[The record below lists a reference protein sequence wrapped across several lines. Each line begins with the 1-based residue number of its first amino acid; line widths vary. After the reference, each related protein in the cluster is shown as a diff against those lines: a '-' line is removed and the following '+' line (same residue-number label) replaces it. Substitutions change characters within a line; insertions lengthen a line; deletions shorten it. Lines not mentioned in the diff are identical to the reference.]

1 MRGKRVV
8 FGLIG
13 LLCAAS
19 ALAQSAPTNA
29 TADGSAFGKA
39 LAQKTHPGVGVPV
52 PDSAGASLGAAL
64 KQRTEQR
71 NAAGTAAGQAVLS
84 TTQEAVID
92 NQNALA
98 KAIAQSEASNGRAFL
113 TDTYNGMPVV
123 PPGMTVKQASQYV
136 SHDWP
141 AKREKTAH
149 LFILVSLGMP
159 KAVLENLFRQV
170 AASPV
175 LRNETVFM
183 LQGWKNVPQ
192 GFQDTVALTQSLQ
205 PAGSYH
211 SPVLID
217 PTWFES
223 LHVTQVPAIVVANT
237 DHNGM
242 ILGAGLSV
250 LDAQARIQAG
260 KDLGRTFGQTW
271 QITEPDALKMIQDA
285 AKKVDL
291 AKWQNQARQSM
302 WADLA
307 KKAPALPEVA
317 QTVST
322 TFDPSV
328 IATRNLTLPDGRVV
342 VRAGQRINPLDQA
355 MPWNTLR
362 FIVFDAN
369 KPWQV
374 RQAQTWA
381 KAYPNARIL
390 MAGAPDTEQGW
401 IAIEHA
407 FGGTPVKLIEPF
419 VAQRLGVRAAPAMVW
434 PDGHVL
440 RVLVQAHPVKE

>member
-1 MRGKRVV
+1 MRRNRVV
-8 FGLIG
+8 LALMGA
-13 LLCAAS
+13 LCVAPAF
-19 ALAQSAPTNA
+19 AQSVSTSA
-29 TADGSAFGKA
+29 TVDGSALGKA
-39 LAQKTHPGVGVPV
+39 LAQKVHAGTGDAPKN
-52 PDSAGASLGAAL
+52 SAGYALGALL
-64 KQRTEQR
+64 KQRTEQGS
-71 NAAGTAAGQAVLS
+71 AAGNEVGQDVLS
-84 TTQEAVID
+84 TTQDAVMT
-92 NQNALA
+92 NQTALA
-98 KAIAQSEASNGRAFL
+98 TAIAQSEAQNGRAFL
-113 TDTYNGMPVV
+113 TDTDNGMPVL

-205 PAGSYH
+205 PAGPYH

-223 LHVTQVPAIVVANT
+223 LHINRVPAIVVANT

-242 ILGAGLSV
+242 IMGDGLSI
-250 LDAQARIQAG
+250 LDARSRIRVG

-271 QITEPDALKMIQDA
+271 RITEPDALKMIQDA

-291 AKWQNQARQSM
+291 SKWQDKARQSI
-302 WADLA
+302 WPDLA

-328 IATRNLTLPDGRVV
+328 IATRDLTLPDGRIVV
-342 VRAGQRINPLDQA
+342 HAGQRINPLDQS
-355 MPWNTLR
+355 MPWDTLR

-369 KPWQV
+369 KPWQI
-374 RQAQTWA
+374 RQAQAWA
-381 KAYPNARIL
+381 KTYPNARIL
-390 MAGAPDTEQGW
+390 MAAPPDTEQGW
-401 IAIEHA
+401 ITIEHA

-419 VAQRLGVRAAPAMVW
+419 VAQRLGVRAAPSMVW
-434 PDGHVL
+434 PDGQVL
-440 RVLVQAHPVKE
+440 RVFVQAHPVKE